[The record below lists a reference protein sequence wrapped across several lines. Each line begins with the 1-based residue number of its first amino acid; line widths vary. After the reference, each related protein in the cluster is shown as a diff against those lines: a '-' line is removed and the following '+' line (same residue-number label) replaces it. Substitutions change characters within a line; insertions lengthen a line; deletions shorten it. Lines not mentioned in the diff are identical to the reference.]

1 LFARAAGGN
10 SYDSPIKLWYAA
22 CTGGRLSASATFAD
36 FARSTLDAADRWT
49 GPDKAQLAKA
59 VRDAWQTV
67 AVPLP
72 SA

>member
-1 LFARAAGGN
+1 
-10 SYDSPIKLWYAA
+10 
-22 CTGGRLSASATFAD
+22 LSASATFAV